1 MGGDSR
7 SSDETTALVS
17 ENSGKVS
24 DAGTVVTFLKM
35 IMGAGGFAFPWAFA
49 KMGLAGGAIAVFG
62 VAGLGYITMAELLAI
77 KRRVEAERG
86 RGDASYSDV
95 AQATLG
101 TWGSCIVVVMTVTSS
116 LGAMAAYLSYVSTT
130 MVLMYPAL
138 QRSLVICISGLGLLP
153 LVWLRDFSILAK
165 VAGFGTLAVV
175 MGYVA
180 TIAYAMLTL
189 SPKDNL
195 EWFTPMSSA
204 ARGFG
209 PIAFLLCVHC
219 ISFPLMTASRASATE
234 GGFERL
240 FGISVGSA
248 ALINSLFGAL
258 GYVYFGSDV
267 SSIVLNDMHGPYWIC
282 ITATKILVCIDLLCT
297 YPIMFSAAS
306 HILELFLLPGG
317 EGAQGSAS
325 SLETTDM
332 EKAKQTS
339 IDGTESADSCRQAV
353 RVSLLLISMIGGYMG
368 SFGGL
373 VSLVGDISLTSLAY
387 VLPPIM
393 TMALFR
399 EELTKS
405 RIAVNCVT
413 LLLGAVVG
421 SLSAAFT
428 MARLLGY
435 RV

>member
-1 MGGDSR
+1 MGGDSQD
-7 SSDETTALVS
+7 SESTALVS
-17 ENSGKVS
+17 NNAGKVS

-62 VAGLGYITMAELLAI
+62 VAALGYITMAELLAI
-77 KRRVEAERG
+77 KRRVETERG

-101 TWGSCIVVVMTVTSS
+101 TWGSCVVVVMTVTSS

-130 MVLMYPAL
+130 LVLMYPVL
-138 QRSLVICISGLGLLP
+138 HRSWVIAITGFGMLP

-175 MGYVA
+175 LGYVA
-180 TIAYAMLTL
+180 TIAYAMLNM
-189 SPKDNL
+189 SPREHL
-195 EWFTPMSSA
+195 QWFTPMSSA

-209 PIAFLLCVHC
+209 PIAFLLCIHC
-219 ISFPLMTASRASATE
+219 ISFPLMTASRASAVE
-234 GGFERL
+234 GRFERL
-240 FGISVGSA
+240 FGLSVGSA

-258 GYVYFGSDV
+258 GYVYFGPDV
-267 SSIVLNDMHGPYWIC
+267 SSIVLNDMHGPCWIC
-282 ITATKILVCIDLLCT
+282 MTATKILVCIDLLCT

-306 HILELFLLPGG
+306 HILEIFLVPCD
-317 EGAQGSAS
+317 EGVH
-325 SLETTDM
+325 ETTTYSETPDT
-332 EKAKQTS
+332 EKAEGR
-339 IDGTESADSCRQAV
+339 IVDGTQSADFCRQAI
-353 RVSLLLISMIGGYMG
+353 RVTLLIVSMIGGYKG

-393 TMALFR
+393 TMTLFKGD
-399 EELTKS
+399 LTPS
-405 RIAVNCVT
+405 RVAVNCVT
-413 LLLGAVVG
+413 CVLGAVVG
-421 SLSAAFT
+421 TLSAAFT

-435 RV
+435 HV

>member
-1 MGGDSR
+1 MGGDSQ
-7 SSDETTALVS
+7 SSETTALVS
-17 ENSGKVS
+17 ENSGKIS

-62 VAGLGYITMAELLAI
+62 VAGLGYVTMAELLTV

-101 TWGSCIVVVMTVTSS
+101 TWGSCVVVVMTVTSC

-130 MVLMYPAL
+130 LVLMYPAL
-138 QRSLVICISGLGLLP
+138 HRSLVISITGLVLLP

-165 VAGFGTLAVV
+165 VAGFGTVAVV
-175 MGYVA
+175 MGYAA
-180 TIAYAMLTL
+180 TIAFAMLTL
-189 SPKDNL
+189 SPKENL

-209 PIAFLLCVHC
+209 PIAFLFLVHS
-219 ISFPLMTASRASATE
+219 ISFPLMTASRASAVE

-240 FGISVGSA
+240 FGISMGSA

-267 SSIVLNDMHGPYWIC
+267 SSIVLNDMHGSYWTC

-297 YPIMFSAAS
+297 YPIMFAAAS
-306 HILELFLLPGG
+306 HILEIFLRPAD
-317 EGAQGSAS
+317 EGVQGSAS
-325 SLETTDM
+325 DSDKTDM
-332 EKAKQTS
+332 EKAKKTI
-339 IDGTESADSCRQAV
+339 IDGTESSDSCRQSV

-368 SFGGL
+368 SFGGI

-393 TMALFR
+393 TTVLFR
-399 EELTKS
+399 GELTRS
-405 RIAVNCVT
+405 RVAVNFAT
-413 LLLGAVVG
+413 LLIGAVAG
-421 SLSAAFT
+421 SVSAAFT

-435 RV
+435 HV

>member
-1 MGGDSR
+1 
-7 SSDETTALVS
+7 
-17 ENSGKVS
+17 
-24 DAGTVVTFLKM
+24 
-35 IMGAGGFAFPWAFA
+35 
-49 KMGLAGGAIAVFG
+49 
-62 VAGLGYITMAELLAI
+62 MAELLAI
-77 KRRVEAERG
+77 KRRIEAERG

-101 TWGSCIVVVMTVTSS
+101 TWGSCIVVVMTVTAS

-130 MVLMYPAL
+130 VVLMYPAL
-138 QRSLVICISGLGLLP
+138 HRSLVVSITGLGLLP

-165 VAGFGTLAVV
+165 VAGFGTAAVL

-189 SPKDNL
+189 SPKDNIV
-195 EWFTPMSSA
+195 WFTPMSSA

-209 PIAFLLCVHC
+209 PIAFLLCIHG
-219 ISFPLMTASRASATE
+219 ISFPLMTASRASAVD

-240 FGISVGSA
+240 FGLSVGSA

-282 ITATKILVCIDLLCT
+282 ISATKMLVCIDLLCT

-306 HILELFLLPGG
+306 HILEAFLRPAD
-317 EGAQGSAS
+317 EEVHGSAEHS
-325 SLETTDM
+325 DTTDM
-332 EKAKQTS
+332 EKAKEKI
-339 IDGTESADSCRQAV
+339 IDEIESADFRRQAI
-353 RVSLLLISMIGGYMG
+353 RVSLLLMSMIGGYMG
-368 SFGGL
+368 SFGAL
-373 VSLVGDISLTSLAY
+373 VSLVGDISQTSLTY
-387 VLPPIM
+387 VLPPII
-393 TMALFR
+393 TMALFKG
-399 EELTKS
+399 ELTRS
-405 RIAVNCVT
+405 RVAVNCAT
-413 LLLGAVVG
+413 LVLGAVVG
-421 SLSAAFT
+421 TLSAAFT